1 MERRWVNDDKD
12 TKARNREIAR
22 NESERQIIGD
32 IRVSAWAIGI
42 AVIAALVVVTWILI
56 QNR

>member
-1 MERRWVNDDKD
+1 MVNDDKE

-32 IRVSAWAIGI
+32 IRVSAWAIGV
-42 AVIAALVVVTWILI
+42 AAVAGVIALGIVLAWLK
-56 QNR
+56 R

>member
-1 MERRWVNDDKD
+1 MANDDKQAK
-12 TKARNREIAR
+12 TRNRKIAR

-32 IRVSAWAIGI
+32 IRVSAWAIAL
-42 AVIAALVVVTWILI
+42 AVIAGLLVVTWILI